1 MTVGNHVDL
10 RARDLV
16 AVREKM
22 GASYD
27 FKCVD
32 SKLALGRETY
42 TMWKASLVGEMF
54 GSIVYVHVWDGVVKS
69 TSLLS

>member
-16 AVREKM
+16 AVRETM
-22 GASYD
+22 GDSYT

-32 SKLALGRETY
+32 SKLAVGRETY
-42 TMWKASLVGEMF
+42 TMWKASLVGEMV
-54 GSIVYVHVWDGVVKS
+54 GYSVYVHVWAGVVKS
-69 TSLLS
+69 SSLS